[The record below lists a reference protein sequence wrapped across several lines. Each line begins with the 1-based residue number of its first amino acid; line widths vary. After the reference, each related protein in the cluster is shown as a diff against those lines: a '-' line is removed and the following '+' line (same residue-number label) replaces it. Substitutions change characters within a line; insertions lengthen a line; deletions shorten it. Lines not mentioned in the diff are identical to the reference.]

1 MSGGLTPN
9 ERWPAGE
16 QVVVAR
22 DVMVAGEQVRI
33 VESGEPGNFPV
44 VLLHGWGASAYNF
57 RGVLASLGKA
67 GYHAI
72 APDLRGHG
80 WSETQF
86 PPGAWSSEAMATWVK
101 ALLDFLGIQRCV
113 VVGQSIGGAIALD
126 AAAMMPTRVV
136 ALVLLAPIGFTPVRR
151 VVLARIFRWLHP
163 STTPRW
169 AVAFILRRI
178 YGHRGRWTDR
188 DLQEYWNPL
197 RRGDVVKA
205 ILQSVREFDFTPRDP
220 RLLTLGD
227 SRLIIRFGELDRLIP
242 ARAAVPRARQFKSAD
257 VAVLDG
263 VGHVPA
269 EEVPDDIVQ
278 LILRVASEVRGQS
291 SELRKSDAQART
303 SEL

>member
-1 MSGGLTPN
+1 MSGFVPN
-9 ERWPAGE
+9 EPWPAGE
-16 QVVVAR
+16 ELVVAR
-22 DVMVAGEQVRI
+22 DFAVAGEQVRI
-33 VESGEPGNFPV
+33 VESGPPGSFPV

-57 RGVLASLGKA
+57 RGVLASLGRA

-86 PPGAWSSEAMATWVK
+86 PPGAWSSESMAAWVK
-101 ALLDFLGIQRCV
+101 QLLDFLGAQRCV
-113 VVGQSIGGAIALD
+113 LIGQSIGGAIALD
-126 AAAMMPTRVV
+126 AAAMMPTRVI

-151 VVLARIFRWLHP
+151 VVLARILRWVHP

-169 AVAFILRRI
+169 AVAFVLRRI

-188 DLQEYWNPL
+188 DLEEYWHPL

-227 SRLIIRFGELDRLIP
+227 SRLVIRFGELDRLIS
-242 ARAAVPRARQFKSAD
+242 ARAAVPRARRFRNAD

-269 EEVPDDIVQ
+269 EEVPDEVAE
-278 LILRVASEVRGQS
+278 LIIRVADEARGQRPEAG
-291 SELRKSDAQART
+291 ELPRSGF
-303 SEL
+303 

>member
-1 MSGGLTPN
+1 MTGGFRPN
-9 ERWPAGE
+9 EPWPAGE
-16 QVVVAR
+16 AAVVAREVVVA
-22 DVMVAGEQVRI
+22 GERVRI
-33 VESGEPGNFPV
+33 VESGRPGDFPV

-57 RGVLASLGKA
+57 RGVLGSLGKA

-86 PPGAWSSEAMATWVK
+86 PRDAWSARAMAAWVK
-101 ALLDFLGIQRCV
+101 QLLDILGVERCV

-126 AAAMMPTRVV
+126 AAAMMPSRVV

-169 AVAFILRRI
+169 LVALILRRI

-188 DLQEYWNPL
+188 DLEEYWTPL

-220 RLLTLGD
+220 RELTLGD
-227 SRLIIRFGELDRLIP
+227 TRLVIRFGELDRLIP
-242 ARAAVPRARQFKSAD
+242 ARAAVPHARRFKSAD

-269 EEVPDDIVQ
+269 DEVPDDIAK
-278 LILRVASEVRGQS
+278 LIVRVADEARGQRPEAGGLPRS
-291 SELRKSDAQART
+291 GL
-303 SEL
+303 